1 MQAHNHKVQMPM
13 SHQEVMTFKSR
24 GEVFQRELKP
34 VSDAGMD
41 DLNILFLQNPCLP
54 PVHLHRLH
62 RRGQQKILQ
71 SVSLPH
77 KEKSLMGTVKWM
89 EMYCN
94 SPLQETLLRND
105 CVKSDPQNERRQ

>member
-1 MQAHNHKVQMPM
+1 M

-34 VSDAGMD
+34 VSDAGMEKK
-41 DLNILFLQNPCLP
+41 NILFLQNPCSP
-54 PVHLHRLH
+54 PVHLH

-89 EMYCN
+89 EMYYN

-105 CVKSDPQNERRQ
+105 CVESDPQNERRQWWRTDKMESDH